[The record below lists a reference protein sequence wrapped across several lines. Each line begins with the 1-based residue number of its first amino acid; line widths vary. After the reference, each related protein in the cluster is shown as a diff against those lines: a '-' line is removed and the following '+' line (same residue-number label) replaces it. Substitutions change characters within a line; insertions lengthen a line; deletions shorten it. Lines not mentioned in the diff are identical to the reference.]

1 MRILSACVVSWL
13 GISILST
20 FTLPY
25 CPKTRSGLKLL
36 SRWQLRLTF
45 ETVEIGDFGRSTL
58 SRPVYPWPSF
68 GVQSPQV
75 ARGLAV
81 NGQTTSHLRRC
92 LTATLA
98 VGLHV
103 CSLHGQIS
111 DVLKSAQIDTLFART
126 EESLTVKRTPTYGVV
141 FQVAEGKPGRYQ
153 IYEEADEIWFVRSGR
168 AGLSMGPRLSSARE
182 VEPGKLV
189 GAGIQT
195 PRRFEV
201 AAGDIVNLPRG
212 TAHQL
217 DPGND
222 RFEYVVVRV
231 FPTDAHPVRR
241 FQNPSPMG
249 DVLKHSERAAVFAN
263 NNSNQ
268 PLHSVRNVSVNYVIY
283 QGHPGP
289 WEAHRGCVDIYFVG
303 SSQKCMQLDR
313 G

>member
-1 MRILSACVVSWL
+1 MI
-13 GISILST
+13 
-20 FTLPY
+20 
-25 CPKTRSGLKLL
+25 
-36 SRWQLRLTF
+36 
-45 ETVEIGDFGRSTL
+45 
-58 SRPVYPWPSF
+58 
-68 GVQSPQV
+68 
-75 ARGLAV
+75 
-81 NGQTTSHLRRC
+81 GQTISHLRRC

-98 VGLHV
+98 VGLYV
-103 CSLHGQIS
+103 CSLHGQIP

-289 WEAHRGCVDIYFVG
+289 WEAHRGCIDVYFVYTG
-303 SSQKCMQLDR
+303 SGVAHLGGTIVNAEEAVPGEIR
-313 G
+313 GTGVTGARKHELGPGDIVLIPRDTAHYVVPTSEKLGYNLVKVWAQ